1 MTDHAQEC
9 DMTPPD
15 NVATQLHWLSKDKDG
30 TLATAVALLVGER
43 RRHTSVEG
51 WTPEHDDEHRD
62 GHLALAA
69 ACYATP
75 PDLRSR
81 GGDTV
86 APELW
91 PWAREWWKPGDGSY
105 DGRIREL
112 TKAGSLILAELE
124 RLLRAEIAERNAASS
139 PAPELDW
146 P

>member
-1 MTDHAQEC
+1 MTL
-9 DMTPPD
+9 PD
-15 NVATQLHWLSKDKDG
+15 NIAAQLQALSDDKDG

-43 RRHTSVEG
+43 RRHMSVEG

-75 PDLRSR
+75 ADLRSR
-81 GGDTV
+81 VGDIL

-91 PWAREWWKPGDGSY
+91 PWGRESWKPGDGSE

-124 RLLRAEIAERNAASS
+124 RRLRARIAKRDAAAS